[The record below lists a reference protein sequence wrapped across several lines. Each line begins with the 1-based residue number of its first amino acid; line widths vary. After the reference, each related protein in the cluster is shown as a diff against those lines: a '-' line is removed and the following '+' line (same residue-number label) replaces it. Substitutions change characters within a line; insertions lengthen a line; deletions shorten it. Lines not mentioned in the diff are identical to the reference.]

1 MHIHLLNIQ
10 ISILKTISKPACIS
24 NQQVFKFIN
33 QLTYTPG
40 KKNPPS
46 LAYKTKEHITS

>member
-40 KKNPPS
+40 KKTLHHLLIKQKS
-46 LAYKTKEHITS
+46 T